1 MHSQVS
7 GEKFLADEWR
17 ADGRPREIEELSD
30 DFDNIGTLFIDYV
43 MSALMRE
50 VRNKAAVGQ
59 VSPSPATLA
68 ISTLLKVGES
78 VCSTIF
84 VDKNSVSCNKRST
97 AIVSCTFW
105 RQKTVWHTF
114 RTAFKE
120 TGLRD

>member
-59 VSPSPATLA
+59 VSRTRCPFGTITRTDRLSRRALA
-68 ISTLLKVGES
+68 LAVTS
-78 VCSTIF
+78 
-84 VDKNSVSCNKRST
+84 SVSRY
-97 AIVSCTFW
+97 
-105 RQKTVWHTF
+105 
-114 RTAFKE
+114 RTHVNF
-120 TGLRD
+120 GC